1 MTVDPELAGL
11 MHHVAGAGSFAELLA
26 DPSGLQ
32 RLEAFSAGTA
42 PYTAPDVAVR
52 SEDVPGPNGPVPV
65 RIYGGPASGAFGP
78 EASTGSP
85 ITGSPTTDASDG
97 GAAARGA
104 GGGGGGGRA
113 GGAPAL
119 VWLHGGGFAGGGL
132 DMREADQ
139 LAREVAARSGGIVLS
154 VDYRLARDG
163 VHYPV
168 PHEDVLA
175 AWLWAVEHAAELG
188 ADPLTLC
195 LGGASAGGNLA
206 VGAAL
211 YLKDAGRQLPA
222 KLVLAY
228 PFLHAELPAS
238 GDPEPAGMGGLP
250 RILRF
255 TADDCRGMVENYIGG
270 PLLMASSYAMPGY
283 ADPAGLPPAAV
294 LVSEYDDL
302 RQSAELFVGGLRSAG
317 IPVEC
322 RLEAGATHGYLNHS
336 AGLGVVQRGLQFLA
350 DEVGSAKPFQ

>member
-1 MTVDPELAGL
+1 MSLDPELAGL
-11 MHHVAGAGSFAELLA
+11 MHHVAGAGSFAELLG
-26 DPSGLQ
+26 DPSGQQ

-42 PYTAPDVAVR
+42 PYQAPDVAVR
-52 SEDVPGPNGPVPV
+52 TVDVPGPNGPVPV
-65 RIYGGPASGAFGP
+65 RIYGGP
-78 EASTGSP
+78 
-85 ITGSPTTDASDG
+85 SDG
-97 GAAARGA
+97 GAAADGVSD
-104 GGGGGGGRA
+104 GGL
-113 GGAPAL
+113 PAL

-163 VHYPV
+163 VHFPV

-175 AWLWAVEHAAELG
+175 AWLWAVEHAEELG
-188 ADPLTLC
+188 AEPRTLC

-211 YLKDAGRQLPA
+211 YLKDSGHQLPA

-228 PFLHAELPAS
+228 PFLHAELPES
-238 GDPEPAGMGGLP
+238 GEPEAARMAGLP
-250 RILRF
+250 PILRF
-255 TADDCRGMVENYIGG
+255 TADDCRAMVENYIGG
-270 PLLMASSYAMPGY
+270 PLLMASSYAMPGH

-302 RQSAELFVGGLRSAG
+302 RQSAELFIGGLRAAG
-317 IPVEC
+317 IPVEH
-322 RLEAGATHGYLNHS
+322 RLEPGATHGYLNHS
-336 AGLGVVQRGLQFLA
+336 AGLGIVRRGLQFLA

>member
-11 MHHVAGAGSFAELLA
+11 LHHVAGAGSFAELLA
-26 DPSGLQ
+26 DPSGVQ
-32 RLEAFSAGTA
+32 RLEAFSAGGA

-52 SEDVPGPNGPVPV
+52 TVDVPGPNGPVPV
-65 RIYGGPASGAFGP
+65 RIYAGPASDSSSADPSTAGDSTAGA
-78 EASTGSP
+78 S
-85 ITGSPTTDASDG
+85 G
-97 GAAARGA
+97 GAA
-104 GGGGGGGRA
+104 GGGL
-113 GGAPAL
+113 PAL
-119 VWLHGGGFAGGGL
+119 VWIHGGGFAGGGL

-139 LAREVAARSGGIVLS
+139 LSREVAARMGGIVLS

-163 VHYPV
+163 VHFPV
-168 PHEDVLA
+168 PHDDVLA

-188 ADPLTLC
+188 ADPRTLC

-211 YLKDAGRQLPA
+211 YLKDSGRQLPA

-238 GDPEPAGMGGLP
+238 GNPDSAGMSGLP

-255 TADDCRGMVENYIGG
+255 TADDCRALVENYIGG
-270 PLLMASSYAMPGY
+270 PLLMASSYAMPGH
-283 ADPAGLPPAAV
+283 ADPAGLPPSAV

-302 RQSAELFVGGLRSAG
+302 RYSAELFIRGLRSAG
-317 IPVEC
+317 IAVEA

-336 AGLGVVQRGLQFLA
+336 AGLGIVQRGLQFLA

>member
-1 MTVDPELAGL
+1 MTLDPELAGL

-26 DPSGLQ
+26 DPSGLE

-42 PYTAPDVAVR
+42 AYAAPEVAVR
-52 SEDVPGPNGPVPV
+52 TVDVPGPNGPVPV
-65 RIYGGPASGAFGP
+65 RIYVGAPDTSGD
-78 EASTGSP
+78 SP
-85 ITGSPTTDASDG
+85 
-97 GAAARGA
+97 AAAGD
-104 GGGGGGGRA
+104 GL
-113 GGAPAL
+113 PAL
-119 VWLHGGGFAGGGL
+119 VWVHGGGFAGGGL

-139 LAREVAARSGGIVLS
+139 LAREVADRTGGVVLS
-154 VDYRLARDG
+154 VGYRLARGG
-163 VHYPV
+163 VHFPV

-188 ADPLTLC
+188 ADARTLC

-211 YLKDAGRQLPA
+211 FLKDAGRQLPA

-228 PFLHAELPAS
+228 PFLHAELPVPPDLPEPGDPGS
-238 GDPEPAGMGGLP
+238 GDLRAEGIAGLP

-255 TADDCRGMVENYIGG
+255 TADDCRAMVENYIGG

-294 LVSEYDDL
+294 LVCEYDDL
-302 RQSAELFVGGLRSAG
+302 RHSGELFMDGLRAAG
-317 IPVEC
+317 IAVEA
-322 RLEAGATHGYLNHS
+322 RMEPGATHGFLNHS
-336 AGLGVVQRGLQFLA
+336 AGLRIVQRGLQFLA
-350 DEVGSAKPFQ
+350 GEVALAKPFQ

>member
-1 MTVDPELAGL
+1 VK
-11 MHHVAGAGSFAELLA
+11 
-26 DPSGLQ
+26 
-32 RLEAFSAGTA
+32 
-42 PYTAPDVAVR
+42 
-52 SEDVPGPNGPVPV
+52 VPGPNGTVPV
-65 RIYGGPASGAFGP
+65 RIYGGRASDSF
-78 EASTGSP
+78 AS
-85 ITGSPTTDASDG
+85 DASDG
-97 GAAARGA
+97 GPPDGGAAAGGAA
-104 GGGGGGGRA
+104 GGGL
-113 GGAPAL
+113 PAL

-154 VDYRLARDG
+154 VDYRLARGG
-163 VHYPV
+163 VHFPV

-188 ADPLTLC
+188 ADPRTLC

-238 GDPEPAGMGGLP
+238 EEPEAARMTGLP
-250 RILRF
+250 AILRF
-255 TADDCRGMVENYIGG
+255 TADDCRAMVENYIGG
-270 PLLMASSYAMPGY
+270 PLLMASSYAMPGH

-294 LVSEYDDL
+294 LVCEYDDL
-302 RQSAELFVGGLRSAG
+302 RQSAELFAEGLRSAG
-317 IPVEC
+317 VPVEC
-322 RLEAGATHGYLNHS
+322 RLELGATHGYLNHS
-336 AGLGVVQRGLQFLA
+336 AGLGIVQRGLQFLA